1 MNQSTNSL
9 KRMKKR
15 LLIANRSE
23 IAIRIIRSAHKMG
36 MWAVVFQS
44 DKEPDALYLKFA
56 DEIIPAKDALSEKPI
71 FLDADR
77 IVSFALENNID
88 LIHPGYGF
96 LSENPDFAALCE
108 KNNINFIGPS
118 PQLIRDMGLKTVAK
132 SMAIKCGLPLVPG
145 SDGPVKDATVAKEFA
160 DKIGYPV
167 ILKASAGGGGRGMR
181 IVEKPETIERNFKSA
196 SDEALAAFGNGDMFI
211 ERYLQNPKHLEFQI
225 LGDKHGNVV
234 HLGERECSL
243 QRKHQKIME
252 EAPSASVTP
261 EMRKEMGEMAVNFA
275 KAIGY
280 YSAGTIEFIMDEDG
294 SYYFMEMNTRIQVEH
309 PVTEMVTGVDLV
321 DWQIRIALGEKLTL
335 KQEDIKI
342 NGWAIECRVNCEDAQ
357 NRFSPQTGF
366 IDKIH
371 FPVDSFI
378 RIETG
383 VQSGSIVTPYF
394 DSMIAKIIVHGNDR
408 KDVIEKTLKALYEF
422 RMIGLNTTVPF
433 CRSVLKHPEF
443 VNATYTTRWVDQVYT
458 PEMLENEEEEM
469 IGALAATIMYAA
481 EYLQLSS
488 DVPTYKND
496 TLNVWVLNKRLNY

>member
-1 MNQSTNSL
+1 
-9 KRMKKR
+9 MKKR

-23 IAIRIIRSAHKMG
+23 IAIRIIRAAHKLG
-36 MWAVVFQS
+36 MLAVVFQS

-56 DEIIPAKDALSEKPI
+56 DEIIPAKDAMSEKPI
-71 FLDADR
+71 FLDIDR
-77 IVSFALENNID
+77 IVSLAVEHNID

-96 LSENPDFAALCE
+96 LSENPDFAAHCE
-108 KNNINFIGPS
+108 KNDINFIGPS
-118 PQLIRDMGLKTVAK
+118 PALIRDMGLKTVAK
-132 SMAIKCGLPLVPG
+132 SMAIKAGLPLVPG
-145 SDGPVKDATVAKEFA
+145 SDGPVKDAAVAKEFA

-211 ERYLQNPKHLEFQI
+211 EKYLQNPKHLEFQI
-225 LGDKHGNVV
+225 MGDKHGNIV

-243 QRKHQKIME
+243 QRKHQKILE

-261 EMRKEMGEMAVNFA
+261 QMRKEMGEMAVNFA

-294 SYYFMEMNTRIQVEH
+294 SYFFMEMNTRIQVEH

-321 DWQIRIALGEKLTL
+321 DWQIRVALGEKLTL

-342 NGWAIECRVNCEDAQ
+342 NGWAIECRVNCEDPQ

-366 IDKIH
+366 IDKVH
-371 FPVDSFI
+371 FPVGNNI

-394 DSMIAKIIVHGNDR
+394 DSMIAKIIVHGKDR
-408 KDVIEKTLKALYEF
+408 KDVIEQTLKALYEF
-422 RMIGLNTTVPF
+422 SLIGLKTTVPF
-433 CRSVLKHPEF
+433 CRTVLNHPEF

-458 PEMLENEEEEM
+458 PEMLENDEDEM
-469 IGALAATIMYAA
+469 IGALAATIMYAS

-488 DVPTYKND
+488 DIPTYKSD
-496 TLNVWVLNKRLNY
+496 SLNVWVLNKRLNY